1 MVDVAYTDKNRVP
14 TGSLS
19 NYKID
24 LDIGN
29 DNDFEI
35 QMNLKNHVMDYESI
49 WYVDG
54 TEYGGMID
62 YIKLD
67 TYNNIVYYQGRGWRG
82 FWAKKIIEPDEG

>member
-29 DNDFEI
+29 DNDFERWCKPTVSWER
-35 QMNLKNHVMDYESI
+35 LE
-49 WYVDG
+49 
-54 TEYGGMID
+54 
-62 YIKLD
+62 
-67 TYNNIVYYQGRGWRG
+67 R
-82 FWAKKIIEPDEG
+82 P